1 MSNVRLLPLSASA
14 TCLGAPCVIAGYSGR
29 EMIMRGVAVQ
39 DCTHVRK
46 TGGQNARVTMSI
58 GGGGR
63 HLGARGCRP
72 ASGSPSFSQRRCG
85 QGRAQHVVITAQPEA
100 ECGQLSRMEHHGH
113 SSGKSPPCPVEEA
126 VTMTALFVHLRPHW
140 CTNTCTCKGRQPGW
154 FSECVCRCVCGCALT
169 TSSKL
174 TLAPLLMSSCT
185 ISRLPCSAATIRGV
199 CPFWNTG

>member
-1 MSNVRLLPLSASA
+1 
-14 TCLGAPCVIAGYSGR
+14 
-29 EMIMRGVAVQ
+29 MIMRGVAVQ

-46 TGGQNARVTMSI
+46 TGGQNARVTTSI

-72 ASGSPSFSQRRCG
+72 ASGWPSFSQRRCG
-85 QGRAQHVVITAQPEA
+85 QGRAQPVVITAQPET

-154 FSECVCRCVCGCALT
+154 FCECVCRCVCGCALT

-199 CPFWNTG
+199 CPFWNTGRESGGEKGREWDHSHTVTHAAPHWQSH